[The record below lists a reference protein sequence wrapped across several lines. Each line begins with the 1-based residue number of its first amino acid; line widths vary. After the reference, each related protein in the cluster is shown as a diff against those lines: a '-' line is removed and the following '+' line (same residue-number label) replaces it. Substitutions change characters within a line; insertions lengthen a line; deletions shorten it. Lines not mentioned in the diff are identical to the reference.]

1 MYYIKLTIVLIAA
14 ALFAIA
20 CGQAATSPNTANT
33 STTNNKPAAS
43 PAASTPAPAAT
54 PDEVAMG
61 RDLYA
66 KNCAECHKD
75 SGKGGKVTVD
85 GKTLDPDDI
94 TTAKMAAKPDEKL
107 TEYVVNGF
115 PDDGMPAFKDKMTP
129 EQIKAVI
136 KHVRSL
142 QKPPG
147 Q

>member
-1 MYYIKLTIVLIAA
+1 MKYIKIVFVLTAA
-14 ALFAIA
+14 ALCAIA
-20 CGQAATSPNTANT
+20 CSNSATSPNTANPT
-33 STTNNKPAAS
+33 ANNNKAAATPAT
-43 PAASTPAPAAT
+43 STPAPAAT

-85 GKTLDPDDI
+85 GKSLDPDDI

-107 TEYVVNGF
+107 MEYIVNGF

-129 EQIKAVI
+129 EQIKTVI
-136 KHVRSL
+136 KHVRTL
-142 QKPPG
+142 QKPL
-147 Q
+147 

>member
-14 ALFAIA
+14 AFFAIA

-33 STTNNKPAAS
+33 TANNNKPAAS

-85 GKTLDPDDI
+85 GKT
-94 TTAKMAAKPDEKL
+94 T
-107 TEYVVNGF
+107 
-115 PDDGMPAFKDKMTP
+115 
-129 EQIKAVI
+129 
-136 KHVRSL
+136 RSRRHHDR
-142 QKPPG
+142 
-147 Q
+147 

>member
-1 MYYIKLTIVLIAA
+1 MKYIKISVIAIAA
-14 ALFAIA
+14 AVLAIA
-20 CGQAATSPNTANT
+20 CRQAATTNTANNSTNANKPSNVPVAT
-33 STTNNKPAAS
+33 STV
-43 PAASTPAPAAT
+43 PAAT
-54 PDEVAMG
+54 PDEASLG

-107 TEYVVNGF
+107 TEYIVNGF
-115 PDDGMPAFKDKMTP
+115 PDDGMPAFKEKLTP

-136 KHVRSL
+136 KHVRTL
-142 QKPPG
+142 QKP
-147 Q
+147 

>member
-1 MYYIKLTIVLIAA
+1 MKYIKIALVLTAA

-20 CGQAATSPNTANT
+20 CSNSATTPNTANAT
-33 STTNNKPAAS
+33 ANNNNPAGT
-43 PAASTPAPAAT
+43 PAASTPAPPAT
-54 PDEVAMG
+54 PDEASIG

-66 KNCAECHKD
+66 KNCAECHKEN
-75 SGKGGKVTVD
+75 GKGGKVTVD
-85 GKTLDPDDI
+85 GKSLDPDDI

-107 TEYVVNGF
+107 TEYIVNGF

-136 KHVRSL
+136 KHVRTL
-142 QKPPG
+142 QKANI

>member
-1 MYYIKLTIVLIAA
+1 MKYIKIVFVLTAA
-14 ALFAIA
+14 ALCAIA
-20 CGQAATSPNTANT
+20 CSNGATSPNTANT
-33 STTNNKPAAS
+33 TANNNKTAATPAT
-43 PAASTPAPAAT
+43 STPAPVAT

-85 GKTLDPDDI
+85 GKSLDPDDI

-107 TEYVVNGF
+107 TEYIVNGF

-136 KHVRSL
+136 KHVRTL
-142 QKPPG
+142 QKPL
-147 Q
+147 